1 MASNCLTRFLEW
13 SRRPFP
19 PEDVEAHEPV
29 SKMRAWL
36 AKGFVLPWKLASPPL
51 CDGCVSTHP
60 WILGALQCVGFLQHV
75 LFSVHW
81 IWNEIQV
88 SHDGPYQARNLIATS
103 RSISGVGS
111 KPSDIW
117 RGNEWRCDRK
127 DCKIVPKS
135 VSKTHHSKDSRT
147 ISHQMQGNSHPLSP
161 PEVRKKGVFPTF
173 PNTSGYLA
181 SSWTIMSHHMQDIAR
196 LMFLEWSRSHDV
208 EVYAVNPHS
217 ISPDFSCWCKHCA
230 YVDFVAITTTYLD
243 PSWNERD
250 SQRRFSP
257 SHSWKRQ
264 FSTERTFLVWNDWK
278 FCLFSKRQKFYIVG
292 IPRYDMIL
300 YYTILYYTILYYTIL
315 YYTILY
321 YTILYYTIL
330 YYTNSILYLYYIY
343 IIFILYLYY
352 IYIIFILYF
361 YYIYILLY
369 YIYIIFIL
377 YLYYIYIV
385 FLLYLHFIIL
395 YFIKLN

>member
-1 MASNCLTRFLEW
+1 MAGNCLTRFLEW

-88 SHDGPYQARNLIATS
+88 SHDGPYEARKSHCYFKMNQW
-103 RSISGVGS
+103 SGFQTL
-111 KPSDIW
+111 W
-117 RGNEWRCDRK
+117 
-127 DCKIVPKS
+127 
-135 VSKTHHSKDSRT
+135 
-147 ISHQMQGNSHPLSP
+147 
-161 PEVRKKGVFPTF
+161 
-173 PNTSGYLA
+173 YLA
-181 SSWTIMSHHMQDIAR
+181 RKWMKMWSERLQDCPEKCQQNSPLKGLSNYISPNARQFTPAIAAGSEKKRCVPNISQHIRVPGLQLNHNEPSHAR
-196 LMFLEWSRSHDV
+196 HCKTYVFRVKSITWCWGLCCQ
-208 EVYAVNPHS
+208 VNPHS
-217 ISPDFSCWCKHCA
+217 NSPDFSCWCKHCA

-292 IPRYDMIL
+292 IPRY
-300 YYTILYYTILYYTIL
+300 
-315 YYTILY
+315 
-321 YTILYYTIL
+321 
-330 YYTNSILYLYYIY
+330 IY
-343 IIFILYLYY
+343 II
-352 IYIIFILYF
+352 
-361 YYIYILLY
+361 
-369 YIYIIFIL
+369 
-377 YLYYIYIV
+377 
-385 FLLYLHFIIL
+385 
-395 YFIKLN
+395 

>member
-1 MASNCLTRFLEW
+1 MAGNCLTRFLEW
-13 SRRPFP
+13 SRGPFP

-60 WILGALQCVGFLQHV
+60 WVLGALQCVGFLQHV

-103 RSISGVGS
+103 RWISGVGS

-147 ISHQMQGNSHPLSP
+147 ISHQMQGNSHPLPP

-196 LMFLEWSRSHDV
+196 LMFLGWSRSHDV
-208 EVYAVNPHS
+208 EVYAVKPHS
-217 ISPDFSCWCKHCA
+217 NSPDFSCSCKHCA

-243 PSWNERD
+243 PSWNGRD

-292 IPRYDMIL
+292 IPRYI
-300 YYTILYYTILYYTIL
+300 
-315 YYTILY
+315 
-321 YTILYYTIL
+321 
-330 YYTNSILYLYYIY
+330 YIY
-343 IIFILYLYY
+343 
-352 IYIIFILYF
+352 
-361 YYIYILLY
+361 
-369 YIYIIFIL
+369 
-377 YLYYIYIV
+377 V
-385 FLLYLHFIIL
+385 
-395 YFIKLN
+395 